1 MVTKQRWVSAIE
13 RRSSYPAWQKRRQSR
28 ARTQLIRKSAAMKPR
43 RAEQL
48 EYILGNVAV
57 GVAILDPPSL
67 RILYVNSYLHSLL
80 DESWSSQDLRQYS
93 VEEVIPAKLGAIVI
107 PLLKHVAES
116 GESIHHSEIPY
127 EGFLESR
134 GRTYWRVAV
143 EYRSKGDN
151 QDTEHSLPTLLV
163 TIEDVTA
170 TVRSRLHLNAI
181 HYIASA
187 IAGPSSLHLVL
198 ERILQAL
205 YEMVGSKRCAVFLM
219 DQSLPSTEIYPW
231 GQEEIS
237 HLLLDLPHNATMAAQ
252 HGVHKQSQDWHPPV
266 NEHTLLGLAVKERHT
281 IIITDTSTTP
291 EIEFPFLDKR
301 GLPCRPGSVLCV
313 PIFEPRLETVSTITL
328 NEQTESVPVNT
339 NTVLGTIE
347 VYHRRARGFP
357 AEEVELL
364 ERFAQQASLAIQNAR
379 LFRSIDRLAR
389 AASRQARQKENIMQ
403 AIPDSV
409 VMYDPRWRIADMNHA
424 ARTLFGWSDDI
435 IGLPTLEAFER
446 SSATFQPDFVQA
458 LDPIA
463 TLEQRAL
470 QGQTDEFKILGSN
483 GQAYTMS
490 CTYTPIR
497 DDLGDIFAF
506 LTIYHDVTEEVAAR
520 ERIEAEV
527 IERTAE
533 IKQRNA
539 ALLQAKAAQ
548 DLTNARMA
556 LLLRH
561 LPSGVILVS
570 ARDAAITLINRQAV
584 QILQSLGAAL
594 EPLDDPDEAGRRAI
608 GMNCEQLLR
617 PLPART
623 TSGTLIS
630 YEARPLYQALI
641 LGKTCEAELQMAR
654 TDGQAIYLLVNTAP
668 LRAHDSTVTSAIL
681 VFQDITRIKA
691 LERAREDFFTTMAHE
706 LKTPLANI
714 RAHLSALLARD
725 LQWSSEE
732 QYDFLQ
738 TADEQVERLVGMI
751 NHFLDAS
758 RVEAGALRLALEP
771 IFIPELFEDLQDRLA
786 ALITSSNRSLQI
798 KLPSPLPAVVG
809 DYELIMS
816 VLTNLLSNAFRH
828 TPEGDAVQLSAEPL
842 HSEHKPQQT
851 TAVRLSVTDRGPG
864 ISPEQQATLFTR
876 FSTFAAMHRPS
887 VHRPGQPIPEWPRK
901 MSKTTR
907 WSSTTGLGLY
917 ISQGILE
924 AHGSKLTLISS
935 PGQGTIFAFTLP
947 VFKGRSEQN
956 HQADK
961 RQSAFLEE
969 RK

>member
-1 MVTKQRWVSAIE
+1 ME
-13 RRSSYPAWQKRRQSR
+13 PG
-28 ARTQLIRKSAAMKPR
+28 

-57 GVAILDPPSL
+57 GVAILDPTSL
-67 RILYVNSYLHSLL
+67 RILYVNSYLDSLL
-80 DESWSSQDLRQYS
+80 DKSWSSQDLRQYS
-93 VEEVIPAKLGAIVI
+93 VEEVLPPNLGTIVI

-116 GESIHHSEIPY
+116 KEPIQHSEVPY

-134 GRTYWRVAV
+134 GRTYWRVAI
-143 EYRSKGDN
+143 EYTSDFKQGDS
-151 QDTEHSLPTLLV
+151 QDIQHPFPTLLI
-163 TIEDVTA
+163 TIEDVTT

-181 HYIASA
+181 HYISSA

-205 YEMVGSKRCAVFLM
+205 HEMVGSKRCAVFLM

-231 GQEEIS
+231 GQDEIS

-252 HGVHKQSQDWHPPV
+252 HSVHQQSQDWHPQV
-266 NEHTLLGLAVKERHT
+266 NERTLLGRAVSERST

-291 EIEFPFLDKR
+291 EIELPLLDKR

-313 PIFEPRLETVSTITL
+313 PIFEPRLQTASTITL
-328 NEQTESVPVNT
+328 NEPTESVPVNT

-364 ERFAQQASLAIQNAR
+364 ERFAQQAGLAIQNAR
-379 LFRSIDRLAR
+379 LFRSIDRLAH

-409 VMYDPRWRIADMNHA
+409 VIYDPRWRIVDMNNA
-424 ARTLFGWSDDI
+424 ARTLFGWSDDV
-435 IGLPTLEAFER
+435 IGLPALEALKR
-446 SSATFQPDFVQA
+446 SSATFQPDFAQA
-458 LDPIA
+458 PNPIA
-463 TLEQRAL
+463 ILEQRAL
-470 QGQTDEFKILGSN
+470 QGQTDEFKIIGSN
-483 GQAYTMS
+483 NQVYTMG

-561 LPSGVILVS
+561 LPSGVVLVS
-570 ARDAAITLINRQAV
+570 ARNASITLINRQAV

-594 EPLDDPDEAGRRAI
+594 DPLDDPDEAGRRAI

-623 TSGTLIS
+623 TTGTLFP
-630 YEARPLYQALI
+630 YEEQPLHQALI
-641 LGKTCEAELQMAR
+641 LGKTSEAELQVVR

-668 LRAHDSTVTSAIL
+668 LRTHDGTVASAIL

-725 LQWSSEE
+725 LEWSSEE
-732 QYDFLQ
+732 QYDFIQ

-786 ALITSSNRSLQI
+786 ALITSSDRRLQI
-798 KLPSPLPAVVG
+798 NLVSRLPAVIG

-828 TPEGDAVQLSAEPL
+828 APEGDAVQLSTTPVS
-842 HSEHKPQQT
+842 SEYDPHQT
-851 TAVRLSVTDRGPG
+851 MAVRLSVTDRGSG

-876 FSTFAAMHRPS
+876 FSTFAAMRRPS
-887 VHRPGQPIPEWPRK
+887 VHRPGQPVPEWPRR
-901 MSKTTR
+901 MNRTTR
-907 WSSTTGLGLY
+907 WSPTTGLGLY

-924 AHGSKLTLISS
+924 AHGSRLTLMSN
-935 PGQGTIFAFTLP
+935 PGQGTIFSFTLP
-947 VFKGRSEQN
+947 VFKGRAEQN
-956 HQADK
+956 LQADES
-961 RQSAFLEE
+961 QTFFLEE
-969 RK
+969 SE